1 MRFVGALK
9 TPSGLPSL
17 LILFLQFVVRRA
29 SISAQRVVDSFQ
41 QPEVSVFSKVGD
53 ARTSDRPMYGAAH
66 ADVKNSDAGI
76 RSTFL
81 AATYYAEEAKK
92 RRDGLLAKYSGG
104 GGAGELQES

>member
-1 MRFVGALK
+1 
-9 TPSGLPSL
+9 
-17 LILFLQFVVRRA
+17 
-29 SISAQRVVDSFQ
+29 
-41 QPEVSVFSKVGD
+41 
-53 ARTSDRPMYGAAH
+53 MYGAAH